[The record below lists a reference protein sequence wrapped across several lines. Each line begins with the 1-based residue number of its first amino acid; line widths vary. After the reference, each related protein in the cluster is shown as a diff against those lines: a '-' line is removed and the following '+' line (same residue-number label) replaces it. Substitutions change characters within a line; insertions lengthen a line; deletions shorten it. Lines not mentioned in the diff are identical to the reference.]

1 MAVRRSASRYRSFAG
16 PHRVRCRHTF
26 QEYLLRRRL
35 IQAWMAW
42 PSDLSFHLVGSK
54 GGRENP
60 SASSRGSS
68 FGALGS
74 QRTKP
79 SQCRNDSVLLNTVNL
94 SGNLAPRHSIL
105 LLLTP
110 AMSFT
115 LKFFRVF

>member
-1 MAVRRSASRYRSFAG
+1 MAVRRSGSKCSSFAG
-16 PHRVRCRHTF
+16 PRRVRYRHTF

-42 PSDLSFHLVGSK
+42 PSDLSFHLIGSK
-54 GGRENP
+54 GAGRTIRIKP
-60 SASSRGSS
+60 RKQL
-68 FGALGS
+68 GALGS